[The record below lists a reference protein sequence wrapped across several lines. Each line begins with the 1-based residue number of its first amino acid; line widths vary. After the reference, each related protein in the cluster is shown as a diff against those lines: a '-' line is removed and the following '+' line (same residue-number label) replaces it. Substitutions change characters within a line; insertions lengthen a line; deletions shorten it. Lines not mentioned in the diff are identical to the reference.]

1 MLHSLWEKIIIITVS
16 PRFYQNH
23 HHYSLTTI
31 SITINQNLFVHKPT
45 IPQSLNLDPTNLF
58 QPFHNQK
65 KLITNHVDV
74 NGPTKLFPVRL
85 INFHTRT
92 HIVTWIALRWS
103 RRAERERERG
113 RDSLMKRNLIKMDV
127 NPCGGHWFPDL
138 LEPGWQASS
147 LLPGLFQDRRVS
159 RSHTC
164 IINETCHAA
173 RAINF
178 DVQIRSDTDATLTTK
193 RHTLHAQTFRNAA
206 ATRAA

>member
-1 MLHSLWEKIIIITVS
+1 MTK
-16 PRFYQNH
+16 NH
-23 HHYSLTTI
+23 NH
-31 SITINQNLFVHKPT
+31 NQNLNQPCHKIKQNFFLRKPY
-45 IPQSLNLDPTNLF
+45 PLPPLSQS
-58 QPFHNQK
+58 K

-74 NGPTKLFPVRL
+74 NGPTKLFLIRL

-92 HIVTWIALRWS
+92 HIVTWIALR
-103 RRAERERERG
+103 RAERKREREKSRFPDETESHQNG
-113 RDSLMKRNLIKMDV
+113 RESV
-127 NPCGGHWFPDL
+127 HWFPDL

>member
-103 RRAERERERG
+103 RRAERERSRLPDETESHQNG
-113 RDSLMKRNLIKMDV
+113 RESVRRALI
-127 NPCGGHWFPDL
+127 PRL
-138 LEPGWQASS
+138 
-147 LLPGLFQDRRVS
+147 
-159 RSHTC
+159 
-164 IINETCHAA
+164 A
-173 RAINF
+173 RARLASVKLVTGAFPGSPRI
-178 DVQIRSDTDATLTTK
+178 TLAYV
-193 RHTLHAQTFRNAA
+193 HN
-206 ATRAA
+206 

>member
-1 MLHSLWEKIIIITVS
+1 MTK
-16 PRFYQNH
+16 NH
-23 HHYSLTTI
+23 NH
-31 SITINQNLFVHKPT
+31 NQNLNQPYHKIKQNFFLRKSYPL
-45 IPQSLNLDPTNLF
+45 PPLSQS
-58 QPFHNQK
+58 K

-74 NGPTKLFPVRL
+74 NGPTKLFLVRL

-92 HIVTWIALRWS
+92 HIVTWIALR
-103 RRAERERERG
+103 RAERKRERERSRLPDETESHQNG
-113 RDSLMKRNLIKMDV
+113 RESV
-127 NPCGGHWFPDL
+127 HWFPDL